1 MSRTLKKSKWR
12 RDGDSFLML
21 RHDVINNENFRTLTA
36 RATKLLIDMASQ
48 YRGNN
53 NGDLAATWSLLR
65 KRGWNSKD
73 QIAKGLA
80 ELLRRGWIVQCKQ
93 GMRTP
98 PVPTLYALT
107 WLAIDECGGKLDRSS
122 TKAPLNYW
130 RAGSNPEYQPSPTKD
145 GHVPFPDP
153 RHAGRSAPPHGATID
168 DDGYESDRH
177 AGRIRAVS

>member
-1 MSRTLKKSKWR
+1 MSRTRQKAKWR
-12 RDGDSFLML
+12 RDGGSFLML
-21 RHDVINNENFRTLTA
+21 RHDLINNENFRTLTP

-48 YRGNN
+48 FRGNN

-65 KRGWNSKD
+65 NRGWNSKD

-80 ELLRRGWIVQCKQ
+80 ELLERGWIVQCKQ

-107 WLAIDECGGKLDRSS
+107 WLTIDECGGKLDRSP

-130 RAGSNPEYQPSPTKD
+130 RDGSNPEYQPRHPKH
-145 GHVPFPDP
+145 GQVPIPDP
-153 RHAGRSAPPHGATID
+153 RHAGRTVPSGGATTGND
-168 DDGYESDRH
+168 
-177 AGRIRAVS
+177 A